1 MKIGI
6 YGGAFNPVH
15 YGHLRTAEDTY
26 ELLSLDKVIFMPS
39 GRTPFDKPDLIS
51 AAHRYQMVKKAVRG
65 SRHFSVSDIEVKT
78 RGRSYT
84 VDTIKKLHKAHAG
97 SELYFILGID
107 AFLDVPAW
115 KEPDRL
121 MELAHLIIISRPGY
135 TFADLRNSPFLR
147 DISLKTL
154 RQVDSEI
161 MPSYSFA
168 ISRKRRGILCRV
180 TEMNI
185 SATLIRDRIKS
196 GHSVRYL
203 LPDSVKSYIISNNL
217 YRIKEKPG

>member
-15 YGHLRTAEDTY
+15 YGHLRTAEDIY
-26 ELLSLDKVIFMPS
+26 ELLSLDKIIFIPS
-39 GRTPFDKPDLIS
+39 GRTPFDKPDLVS

-65 SRHFSVSDIEVKT
+65 SRHLSVSDIEIKT

-84 VDTIKKLHKAHAG
+84 VDTLIKLQKTNAG
-97 SELYFILGID
+97 GELYFIMGID
-107 AFLDVPAW
+107 AFLDVSAW

-121 MELAHLIIISRPGY
+121 MELAHLIIISRPGF
-135 TFADLRNSPFLR
+135 TFADLRHSPFLR
-147 DISLKTL
+147 NISLKTL
-154 RQVDSEI
+154 RQIDSGI
-161 MPSYSFA
+161 LPSYSFS
-168 ISRKRRGILCRV
+168 ISQKRDGILCRV

-185 SATLIRDRIKS
+185 SSTLIRDRIKS
-196 GHSVRYL
+196 GSSVRYL

-217 YRIKEKPG
+217 YKINGKPG